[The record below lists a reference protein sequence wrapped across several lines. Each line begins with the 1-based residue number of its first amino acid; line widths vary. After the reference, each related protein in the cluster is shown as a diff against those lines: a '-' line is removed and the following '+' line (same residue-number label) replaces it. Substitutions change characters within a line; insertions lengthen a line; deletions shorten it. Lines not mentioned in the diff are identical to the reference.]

1 MHRLR
6 EIQGEMAELL
16 HEAEQIVSGE
26 KKDHR
31 MVYERMLAYWHPAI
45 AMALSDEHN
54 YLGSGGATMEE
65 ACLALES
72 DEEDEDEEYEE
83 DEE

>member
-16 HEAEQIVSGE
+16 QEAEQIVRGA

-31 MVYERMLAYWHPAI
+31 NVYERMKAYWHPAI
-45 AMALSDEHN
+45 AMALSDEHD

-65 ACLALES
+65 ACLALEG
-72 DEEDEDEEYEE
+72 DEEEEEE
-83 DEE
+83 DDNEE